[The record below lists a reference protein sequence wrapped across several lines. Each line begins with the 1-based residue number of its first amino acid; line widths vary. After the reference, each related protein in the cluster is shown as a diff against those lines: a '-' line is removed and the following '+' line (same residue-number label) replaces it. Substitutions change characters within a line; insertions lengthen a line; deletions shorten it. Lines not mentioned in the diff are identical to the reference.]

1 MGDPGGGSDFAGF
14 YNHLGIPHA
23 DWGFGGGNGI
33 YHSNYDSW
41 SFMERFGDP
50 GYRYHT
56 AAARVG
62 TAMMMRLANADVL
75 PYDHVEFARTMRR
88 YLAPVDAG
96 FKAIG
101 SAATSAPLARAIDRM
116 EGAAGEFA
124 RARNAALARGISV
137 ETQRVTNAALMRVER
152 AMTRPAG
159 LRTRPWY
166 RNLIYVADED
176 NGYSTMVFPSINEAL
191 RSKDAGLAARELED
205 LVSRF
210 DAATAA
216 LKEATRLVQA
226 R

>member
-1 MGDPGGGSDFAGF
+1 
-14 YNHLGIPHA
+14 
-23 DWGFGGGNGI
+23 
-33 YHSNYDSW
+33 
-41 SFMERFGDP
+41 
-50 GYRYHT
+50 
-56 AAARVG
+56 
-62 TAMMMRLANADVL
+62 
-75 PYDHVEFARTMRR
+75 HVEFARTMRR

-116 EGAAGEFA
+116 EAAAGEFA
-124 RARNAALARGISV
+124 RARNSALTRGISV
-137 ETQRVTNAALMRVER
+137 ETQRVTNAALMKVER
-152 AMTRPAG
+152 AMTRPTG